1 MLWYSFTDVLGGL
14 GEGALTVL
22 TPDWLRLIAYL
33 LFASSLIPAALAVQQ
48 FLRSRGAKYYVM
60 RQNAHQRFVRW
71 MFVALTME
79 VLAVA
84 VLITA
89 PRLPPIELAPTAA
102 PIVTVSPSPTS
113 RPTRT
118 PTPTLTRPP
127 TATPPFIP
135 TPTPDTPSPDPA
147 VSPLPS
153 DVPAGE
159 DARITFITLAADK
172 DENGQPVDPGTEFP
186 PGDHRV
192 YLFIAYEGMTNG
204 LAWTFDIYRG
214 EEHLD
219 GLTQAWE
226 WGEQGETYLYY
237 KPPGGYEPGIYQM
250 RVLIEDRVQGVAQ
263 FVITEE

>member
-1 MLWYSFTDVLGGL
+1 MTI
-14 GEGALTVL
+14 L
-22 TPDWLRLIAYL
+22 TPDWLRSIAYA
-33 LFASSLIPAALAVQQ
+33 LFALSLVPAAIAFQQ
-48 FLRSRGAKYYVM
+48 FLRSQGAKYYVM

-71 MFVALTME
+71 MFVTLTME

-84 VLITA
+84 VLIAA
-89 PRLPPIELAPTAA
+89 PRLPPIELAPTSA
-102 PIVTVSPSPTS
+102 PIGIASPSPS
-113 RPTRT
+113 PRPTRT

-135 TPTPDTPSPDPA
+135 TPTPETPSPAPTL
-147 VSPLPS
+147 SPLPS
-153 DVPAGE
+153 PVPAGE
-159 DARITFITLAADK
+159 NARITFVTLAADK
-172 DENGQPVDPGTEFP
+172 DENGQPVGQGTEFP

-192 YLFIAYEGMTNG
+192 YLFISYEGMIDG

-226 WGEQGETYLYY
+226 WGERGETYLYY
-237 KPPGGYEPGIYQM
+237 KPPGGYEPGVYQM
-250 RVLIEDRVQGVAQ
+250 QVLIEDRVQGVAQ